1 MRKVVATMAEMD
13 IAERRLQDVL
23 GGVSGVSVSSSRDAQ
38 EEESGS
44 VLPVV
49 FMVSGGEKNDFE
61 FSRSG
66 EEDNYVSW
74 SKP

>member
-38 EEESGS
+38 EESGS

-61 FSRSG
+61 FLRSG

-74 SKP
+74 WKP